1 MVAKKLVLLSL
12 LFMTFVLH
20 SNENYCFS
28 YSEEKVSTDKISKL
42 LDLRSKA
49 LKHCLV
55 CDTESCNLK
64 DWDAVNKTNDLL
76 CKSLFCRPIKKKV
89 KSDKLLNS
97 ENLGFGK
104 TSVLFTYSIDKEGKI
119 KKVRL
124 LEAEGEMGL
133 KQANFFLESSLGRLR
148 YEPIVIEGKSYS
160 LDNLKGNTSWCIPKS
175 LLENT
180 CSDS

>member
-55 CDTESCNLK
+55 CDTESCSLK
-64 DWDAVNKTNDLL
+64 DLHAVNKTNDLL

-89 KSDKLLNS
+89 KSDSVDLDLPSFEQKQWFCLLCS
-97 ENLGFGK
+97 LRQG
-104 TSVLFTYSIDKEGKI
+104 TL
-119 KKVRL
+119 RL
-124 LEAEGEMGL
+124 P
-133 KQANFFLESSLGRLR
+133 LR
-148 YEPIVIEGKSYS
+148 PF
-160 LDNLKGNTSWCIPKS
+160 P
-175 LLENT
+175 
-180 CSDS
+180 